1 MIEREVITLVMVLSS
16 ADEVIPAGTRS
27 RKVKTKAEKKVVKP
41 PPPKRRKLLPQ
52 GNKKGI
58 KKEEP
63 EEFEVRSFRGSVA
76 WVW

>member
-1 MIEREVITLVMVLSS
+1 MVVLST

-63 EEFEVRSFRGSVA
+63 EEFEVRSLGEAWFGSG
-76 WVW
+76 